1 MNRSLH
7 CSFLYRIRVLMLSRG
22 LMIWNLFSTYTMVN
36 YRFNTL
42 QFGASSLGFLNPSD
56 DALTV
61 G

>member
-1 MNRSLH
+1 
-7 CSFLYRIRVLMLSRG
+7 MLSRG